1 MKEDLL
7 TLLPTPMMLP
17 PIIVGVSP
25 EGIAEGL
32 DEPSLWSLPTEVPAV
47 ADGFE
52 PEVDPAGCVPL
63 WPSAGVPPGP
73 TRAPPCPTAP
83 GCPRTARP
91 WRPLAGRTKQ
101 PPPGS

>member
-1 MKEDLL
+1 MMMEDLL
-7 TLLPTPMMLP
+7 ILLPTPMMLP

-32 DEPSLWSLPTEVPAV
+32 DEPSLWSVPTEVPVV

-63 WPSAGVPPGP
+63 WP
-73 TRAPPCPTAP
+73 
-83 GCPRTARP
+83 GCTPA
-91 WRPLAGRTKQ
+91 LG
-101 PPPGS
+101 